1 MKRLLAGLPA
11 QAGLAVRVLAEERAP
26 VPDGPERVTV
36 RRYAPARF
44 RALEHDL
51 RLPGEI
57 GQAPPDVFLSPAQH
71 PPRRSPVPWVQI
83 LHDLIPLTRPHPLLA
98 GDARRWR
105 RVGPRLRGAA
115 AVAAVSRF
123 SAEEAIRYLDLDPRR
138 VHVIPNGV
146 DLELF
151 RPDPDRSAASEEEP
165 YLLHVAAWGPHKGFD
180 EALGVIA
187 ALAAAGAPHRLVLA
201 GPNDSWMLGQIR
213 QLVAASPATERVEIA
228 GYVDDLPALYRGAT
242 ALIVSSRSEGFGLP
256 ALEAM
261 ACGTPVVAFDN
272 SSLPEVVGE
281 GGLLVPDGDVAAM
294 SDAVSRVIDD
304 QGLRRELS
312 ERGPAWSA
320 RFPWRAA
327 VDAYAELL
335 KSVAR

>member
-1 MKRLLAGLPA
+1 
-11 QAGLAVRVLAEERAP
+11 
-26 VPDGPERVTV
+26 
-36 RRYAPARF
+36 
-44 RALEHDL
+44 
-51 RLPGEI
+51 
-57 GQAPPDVFLSPAQH
+57 
-71 PPRRSPVPWVQI
+71 
-83 LHDLIPLTRPHPLLA
+83 
-98 GDARRWR
+98 
-105 RVGPRLRGAA
+105 
-115 AVAAVSRF
+115 
-123 SAEEAIRYLDLDPRR
+123 
-138 VHVIPNGV
+138 
-146 DLELF
+146 
-151 RPDPDRSAASEEEP
+151 
-165 YLLHVAAWGPHKGFD
+165 
-180 EALGVIA
+180 
-187 ALAAAGAPHRLVLA
+187 
-201 GPNDSWMLGQIR
+201 
-213 QLVAASPATERVEIA
+213 
-228 GYVDDLPALYRGAT
+228 
-242 ALIVSSRSEGFGLP
+242 LIVSSRSEGFGLP